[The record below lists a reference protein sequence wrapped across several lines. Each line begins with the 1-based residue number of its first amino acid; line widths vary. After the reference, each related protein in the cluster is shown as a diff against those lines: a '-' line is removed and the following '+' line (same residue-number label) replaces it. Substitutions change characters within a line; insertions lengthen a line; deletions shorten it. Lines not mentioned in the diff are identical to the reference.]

1 MMTSCIRFPPA
12 ILRWIGVLFLLL
24 PLTSYAVTDD
34 ELLAPD
40 AAFSFNAEVIAPD
53 RILVRWNVADGY
65 YMYRS
70 RIKFHSDTEGVE
82 IGEPDL
88 PSGKVKH
95 DEFFG
100 DIEIYR
106 NTVDV
111 EIPVSR
117 NTGSPEEIT
126 LVAVSQGCA
135 DIGVCYTPHTQTAEL
150 ELAALEA
157 EPATPPKISSNPLA
171 GLTDLGNQLGFGND
185 NEFLDPDDAF
195 QLTTEVI
202 DPHTVVAR
210 WKIADGYYLY
220 RDKFKFTSDS
230 ADVTLLPAVMPP
242 GKVKTDPLFGQV
254 EVFYHDA
261 EARIQFKRNNL
272 DAIEIP
278 VKLGYQGC
286 AEDGICYTP
295 QEKIISFAL
304 ATADAAEPPPGSAPV
319 PATTAV
325 TDAKAD
331 TAGLA
336 VSEQDRLARMLT
348 EQSLWFSMIIFFGL
362 GLGLAFTPC
371 VFPMIPILSSII
383 VGQGKHLTTSRAFVL
398 SVVYVLAVAV
408 TYTVAGVLA
417 ALFGGNLQAAF
428 QNPWILGSFAAVF
441 VLLSLS
447 MFGFYELQMPSSLQ
461 SKLNDMSS
469 HQKGGTLIGVAVMGF
484 LSALIVGPCVAAP
497 LIGALLVISQT
508 GDVVLGGS
516 ALFALSLGMGAPLI
530 VIGTGAGKFLPRA
543 GAWMDATKAVFG
555 VLLLAVAIW
564 MLERILPPAITMSLW
579 AVLLIVSGVYM
590 HALDSL
596 PPGVTGWRR
605 LWKGTGLILLV
616 WGVLLL
622 IGVAAGG
629 KDTLQPLRGIFVGG
643 GTATGLVSEEHLPFK
658 RIKTVADLQ
667 NEVNI
672 ASAAGQTVMLD
683 FYADWCI
690 SCKEMEKFTFSDTR
704 IQQALANTVLLQAD
718 VTANDDEDKA
728 LLKHFELLGPP
739 TIIFYGQ
746 DGKERRPYR
755 VVGYMNAE
763 NFLTHLAGAGEESE
777 E

>member
-1 MMTSCIRFPPA
+1 MMISRFRFTYA
-12 ILRWIGVLFLLL
+12 IALWLGALLLL
-24 PLTSYAVTDD
+24 PLDSGAVTDD
-34 ELLAPD
+34 ELLEPD
-40 AAFSFNAEVIAPD
+40 AAFSFSAESIAPD
-53 RILVRWNVADGY
+53 RVRVQWNVADGY

-70 RIKFHSDTEGVE
+70 RIKFHSDTDGVE
-82 IGEPDL
+82 LGEPEL
-88 PSGKVKH
+88 PPGKVKH

-100 DIEIYR
+100 DVEIYR
-106 NTVDV
+106 KTFDV
-111 EIPVSR
+111 EIPVKR
-117 NTGSPEEIT
+117 AAGSPDHFN

-157 EPATPPKISSNPLA
+157 DPEAPAEKSAGPLA
-171 GLTDLGNQLGFGND
+171 SLADLGNQLGFGDD
-185 NEFLDPDDAF
+185 NEFLDPDVAF
-195 QLTTEVI
+195 QLTTEVV

-210 WKIADGYYLY
+210 WQIADGYYLY
-220 RDKFKFTSDS
+220 HDKFKFATDS
-230 ADVTLLPAVMPP
+230 TEVTLHPARLPP
-242 GKVKTDPLFGQV
+242 GKVKEDPLFGKV
-254 EVFYHDA
+254 EVFYHGA
-261 EARIQFKRNNL
+261 EARIPLTRNNL
-272 DAIEIP
+272 NAVEVPLKIA
-278 VKLGYQGC
+278 YQGC

-295 QEKIISFAL
+295 QEKLVSLAL
-304 ATADAAEPPPGSAPV
+304 ASAEVAEPPVDSSPPTV
-319 PATTAV
+319 PAAAPGV
-325 TDAKAD
+325 TR
-331 TAGLA
+331 TSEGLS

-348 EQSLWFSMIIFFGL
+348 EQPLWFGMIIFFGL

-408 TYTVAGVLA
+408 TYTIAGVLA
-417 ALFGGNLQAAF
+417 AVFGGNLQAAF

-447 MFGFYELQMPSSLQ
+447 MFGFYELQIPSALQ
-461 SKLNDMSS
+461 SKLNEISS
-469 HQKGGTLIGVAVMGF
+469 HQRGGTLLGVAIMGF

-530 VIGTGAGKFLPRA
+530 VIGTGAGKLLPKA
-543 GAWMDATKAVFG
+543 GPWMDATKAVFG

-564 MLERILPPAITMSLW
+564 MLERILPPAVTMALW

-596 PPGVTGWRR
+596 PPDVTGWRR

-629 KDTLQPLRGIFVGG
+629 KDTLQPLRGLFAGG
-643 GTATGLVSEEHLPFK
+643 GTGTSVVADEHLPFK
-658 RIKTVADLQ
+658 HIKTVADLER
-667 NEVNI
+667 EVAAA
-672 ASAAGQTVMLD
+672 ASAGQTVMLD

-690 SCKEMEKFTFSDTR
+690 SCKEMEKFTFSDPR
-704 IQQALANTVLLQAD
+704 IHDALSNTVLLQAD

-728 LLKHFELLGPP
+728 LLKYFELLGPP
-739 TIIFYGQ
+739 TIIFYDQ
-746 DGKERRPYR
+746 DGKELRPYR
-755 VVGYMNAE
+755 VVGYMNAD
-763 NFLTHLAGAGEESE
+763 NFLTHVQQAIAVR
-777 E
+777 